1 MSIILQEK
9 QQLMIRLED
18 WENNFFTVT
27 ADDFTIGDAGTNYI
41 INFTRVQADDDK
53 DSLTFHR
60 GV

>member
-1 MSIILQEK
+1 
-9 QQLMIRLED
+9 MIRLED

-60 GV
+60 GERVN